1 MKNFIEKTANLTEEE
16 ISELLYY
23 YQQGIEMGKEETLVQ
38 IINRLNNLNVNLENI
53 SEITNLPI
61 NKIKQYID

>member
-38 IINRLNNLNVNLENI
+38 IINRLNNLNVNIENI